1 MIIVVNKPGDK
12 FFVSY
17 HPVYVVKEL
26 VVGSNLLSED
36 SADSDNRRD
45 KSDNTNN
52 AYIVVVNE
60 SSVVLSSKS
69 DKIIILGSGSIFGN
83 LIDLIAERGRINIIS
98 DLLIDSVFNDNVG
111 VQGLFLSLSPCCL
124 HY

>member
-1 MIIVVNKPGDK
+1 M
-12 FFVSY
+12 
-17 HPVYVVKEL
+17 VKEL
-26 VVGSNLLSED
+26 VVGSSFFSED

-52 AYIVVVNE
+52 AYVVVVNK
-60 SSVVLSSKS
+60 SSVVLGSKS

-83 LIDLIAERGRINIIS
+83 LIDLIADRGRINIVS
-98 DLLIDSVFNDNVG
+98 DLLIDRVFNDSVG
-111 VQGLFLSLSPCCL
+111 IQGLFLSLSPCCL

>member
-1 MIIVVNKPGDK
+1 MISFCFLSPGLWLRRLVISSS
-12 FFVSY
+12 FF
-17 HPVYVVKEL
+17 
-26 VVGSNLLSED
+26 SED

-60 SSVVLSSKS
+60 SSVVLGSKI
-69 DKIIILGSGSIFGN
+69 DKIIILGRESVFGN
-83 LIDLIAERGRINIIS
+83 LIDLIAERGRINIVS
-98 DLLIDSVFNDNVG
+98 DLLIDSVFNDSVQ

>member
-1 MIIVVNKPGDK
+1 M
-12 FFVSY
+12 
-17 HPVYVVKEL
+17 VKEL

-60 SSVVLSSKS
+60 SSVVLGSKS
-69 DKIIILGSGSIFGN
+69 DKIIILGSSSIFGN
-83 LIDLIAERGRINIIS
+83 LIDLIAERGRINIVS
-98 DLLIDSVFNDNVG
+98 DLLIDSVFNDSVW

-124 HY
+124 QY

>member
-1 MIIVVNKPGDK
+1 M
-12 FFVSY
+12 
-17 HPVYVVKEL
+17 VKEL

-60 SSVVLSSKS
+60 SSVVLGSKI
-69 DKIIILGSGSIFGN
+69 DKIIILGRESVFGN
-83 LIDLIAERGRINIIS
+83 LIDLIADRGRINIVS
-98 DLLIDSVFNDNVG
+98 DLLIDSVFNDSVG
-111 VQGLFLSLSPCCL
+111 IQGFSFLYHLVA
-124 HY
+124 YTIDYNAIV